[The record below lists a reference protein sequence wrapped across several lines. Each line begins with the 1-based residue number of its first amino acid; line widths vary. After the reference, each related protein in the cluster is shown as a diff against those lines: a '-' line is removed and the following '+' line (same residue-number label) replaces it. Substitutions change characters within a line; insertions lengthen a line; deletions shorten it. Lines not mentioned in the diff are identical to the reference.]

1 MSPSSLTSIL
11 PSNPRPERQGSRLL
25 TPTTNAIPLVSSKYG
40 KNYAI
45 LHTVAVVT
53 LFVLQIGALV
63 ADPYR
68 VMILDLGPLILLQCA
83 FCASCLPPTGTWSNT
98 TSNDGNDIAG
108 GVSGKTTKG
117 MGTGSLRK
125 RAAGL
130 GRAGAPGPGGW
141 KGKVTVCTTNTAID
155 GQNILMIIPHPAD
168 THFACFDSV
177 AASNTTDDPCAR
189 PRRPFVSSSSRPPHR
204 CAMLAHL
211 PPRHPATLLHTRSLW
226 ARVARRH
233 CCMATVRRSGRMG
246 RKCWQPRRR
255 LARSYPHG
263 ARLGPRLAGLARH
276 GVGGLLCRMGSGKD
290 IARASVLERKEDR
303 YECGVRTGSY

>member
-11 PSNPRPERQGSRLL
+11 PSPPRPERQGTRLL
-25 TPTTNAIPLVSSKYG
+25 TPTTNAIPLVSPKYG
-40 KNYAI
+40 MNYAI

-98 TSNDGNDIAG
+98 ISNDGNEISG
-108 GVSGKTTKG
+108 GVSGKIIKGTK
-117 MGTGSLRK
+117 TGSLRK
-125 RAAGL
+125 RPAGL
-130 GRAGAPGPGGW
+130 GRAGAPGPGEW
-141 KGKVTVCTTNTAID
+141 KGKVTVCTANTAID
-155 GQNILMIIPHPAD
+155 EQNMLMTITHSAY
-168 THFACFDSV
+168 THFACFGSV
-177 AASNTTDDPCAR
+177 AATNTTDGPCAH
-189 PRRPFVSSSSRPPHR
+189 PRRSFVSSRSRPPHR
-204 CAMLAHL
+204 RAMLAYL
-211 PPRHPATLLHTRSLW
+211 PPRLSATLLHTRSLW
-226 ARVARRH
+226 ARLARCH
-233 CCMATVRRSGRMG
+233 SCMATVRRSGGMG

-276 GVGGLLCRMGSGKD
+276 GVGGLLRRMGSRKD
-290 IARASVLERKEDR
+290 IARAGVPERKEDR
-303 YECGVRTGSY
+303 YECGVRTGSS